1 MFENLFIPQIDLTSP
16 IAKKDGTKAAIIG
29 IGQVGMACAY
39 SMLIQNTLDVITLID
54 INQQKLAG
62 EVMDLQHGLPFVEP
76 TLVYAGKTLADAAGA
91 DIVIITAGAKQQ
103 PGESRLDLVQRNVEI
118 FKKLIPELVQYCPD
132 AIFLIVSNPVDIM
145 TYITGKISGF
155 PSCQVIGSGTVLDT
169 ARFRYLLA
177 HRLNLD
183 PRSIHGLIIGEHGDS
198 EVPVWSQVNISGTK
212 LCGEICD
219 EICDENWPES
229 PSCNQ
234 PFLQEIFAQVKNAAY
249 DIIQRKG
256 ATSYAIGLGVTQ
268 IVQAILRNQNRVMTV
283 SSLIKDFHG
292 IQDVCLS
299 LPMVVNRQ
307 GATKMVNINLTDTE
321 LSQLQHSANVLK
333 EIIAKLNL

>member
-1 MFENLFIPQIDLTSP
+1 MFENLLTPQVDLTSP
-16 IAKKDGTKAAIIG
+16 NAKKDGTKAAIIG
-29 IGQVGMACAY
+29 SGQVGMACAY
-39 SMLIQNTLDVITLID
+39 SMLIQNTLDSLILID

-118 FKKLIPELVQYCPD
+118 FKKLIPELVQYCSD

-145 TYITGKISGF
+145 TYVTGKLSGF
-155 PSCQVIGSGTVLDT
+155 PSNQVIGSGTILDT

-177 HRLNLD
+177 ERLNLD
-183 PRSIHGLIIGEHGDS
+183 PRSVHGLIIGEHGDS
-198 EVPVWSQVNISGTK
+198 EVPVWSQVNIAGTK
-212 LCGEICD
+212 LCDG
-219 EICDENWPES
+219 NWPGS
-229 PSCNQ
+229 PSSDE

-268 IVQAILRNQNRVMTV
+268 IVQAILRNQHRVMTV

>member
-1 MFENLFIPQIDLTSP
+1 MFEKLFTPQIDLTSA
-16 IAKKDGTKAAIIG
+16 IAKNDGTKAAIIG

-54 INQQKLAG
+54 INQQKLEG

-145 TYITGKISGF
+145 TYITGKLSGL
-155 PSCQVIGSGTVLDT
+155 PSHQVIGSGTVLDT

-177 HRLNLD
+177 DRLNLD

-198 EVPVWSQVNISGTK
+198 EVPVWSQVNIAGTK

-219 EICDENWPES
+219 GNWPES
-229 PSCNQ
+229 PICDR
-234 PFLQEIFAQVKNAAY
+234 PILQEIFTQVKNAAY

-307 GATKMVNINLTDTE
+307 GATKMLNMNLTNTE

>member
-1 MFENLFIPQIDLTSP
+1 MFENLFTPQVDLTSP
-16 IAKKDGTKAAIIG
+16 NAKKDGTKAAIIG
-29 IGQVGMACAY
+29 SGQVGMACAY
-39 SMLIQNTLDVITLID
+39 SMLIQNTLDSMILID

-76 TLVYAGKTLADAAGA
+76 TAVYAGKTLADAAGA

-118 FKKLIPELVQYCPD
+118 FKKLIPELVQYCAD

-145 TYITGKISGF
+145 TYVTGKLSGF
-155 PSCQVIGSGTVLDT
+155 PSNQVIGSGTILDT

-177 HRLNLD
+177 ERLNLD

-198 EVPVWSQVNISGTK
+198 EVPVWSQVNIAGTK
-212 LCGEICD
+212 LCDG
-219 EICDENWPES
+219 NWPGS
-229 PSCNQ
+229 PSSDE
-234 PFLQEIFAQVKNAAY
+234 PFLQEIFTQVKNAAY

-268 IVQAILRNQNRVMTV
+268 IVQAILRNQHRVMTV